1 MNIAVLIVCL
11 CALCSNLFVLGAW
24 CGFKH
29 KQRKTSAQK
38 KMYTEAEILEIK
50 REQQELEN
58 FMNYTGKPQEAI
70 NG

>member
-1 MNIAVLIVCL
+1 
-11 CALCSNLFVLGAW
+11 
-24 CGFKH
+24 
-29 KQRKTSAQK
+29 
-38 KMYTEAEILEIK
+38 MYTEAEILEIK